1 MMPPDN
7 TLFDDDGYL
16 LDASLWNEELAVRV
30 AANLNIALTPAHW
43 EVIGAVQRYYAHYEL
58 SPAMRPL
65 VKYLARELGPDKG
78 RSIYLLQLFRT
89 TITTDSPAKVVARIA
104 GLPQPDNC
112 L

>member
-1 MMPPDN
+1 MHADPN
-7 TLFDDDGYL
+7 LFDDDGYL
-16 LDASLWNEELAVRV
+16 LDIEHWNKELATLV
-30 AANLNIALTPAHW
+30 AEHLGITLTPAHW
-43 EVIGAVQRYYAHYEL
+43 EVIAAVRQYYANYEL

-78 RSIYLLQLFRT
+78 KSIYLLRLFRSST
-89 TITTDSPAKVVARIA
+89 TSDSPAKLVARIA

>member
-1 MMPPDN
+1 MHPDHA
-7 TLFDDDGYL
+7 LFDDDGYL
-16 LDASLWNEELAVRV
+16 LQTGQWNEELAAYV
-30 AANLNIALTPAHW
+30 ADSLGIVLTTAHW
-43 EVIGAVQRYYAHYEL
+43 EVIATVQRYYASYEL

-78 RSIYLLQLFRT
+78 KSIYLLQLFRST
-89 TITTDSPAKVVARIA
+89 TTSDSPAKVVARIA